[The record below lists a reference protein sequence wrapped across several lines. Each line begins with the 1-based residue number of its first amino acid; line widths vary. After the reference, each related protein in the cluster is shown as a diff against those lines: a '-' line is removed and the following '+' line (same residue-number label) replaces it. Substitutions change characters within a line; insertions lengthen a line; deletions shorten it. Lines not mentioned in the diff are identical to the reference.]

1 MRLRLSL
8 EWTALAE
15 LLEPLQLPEG
25 KYGKPN
31 MGEYQLCSLR
41 RRLLVPCA
49 RSSLLRL
56 SLEWTALAELLEPLQ
71 LPEGKYGK
79 PNMGEYQLCSLRR
92 RLLVPCARSSLLR
105 LSGQPSPSASRRLCG
120 SPEAYWSACGQ
131 SENKLPWA
139 SFCSRPC
146 NRSSIVESRAQI
158 AVGVLRGRYTM
169 AQTGC
174 S

>member
-49 RSSLLRL
+49 RSS
-56 SLEWTALAELLEPLQ
+56 
-71 LPEGKYGK
+71 
-79 PNMGEYQLCSLRR
+79 
-92 RLLVPCARSSLLR
+92 
-105 LSGQPSPSASRRLCG
+105 
-120 SPEAYWSACGQ
+120 
-131 SENKLPWA
+131 
-139 SFCSRPC
+139 
-146 NRSSIVESRAQI
+146 IVESKAQI

-169 AQTGC
+169 AQTDWIVLEAHCLVQFFLAIQLDELGSFPFDYLEVC
-174 S
+174 VHDLIARLAADAT